1 MHPSSKTSR
10 GHPRLHETK
19 QRSPCRL
26 RIRAMAYCRFPSF
39 CKGPVVFSWL
49 KQTATMVRCWEP
61 SWPWTPYSS
70 NDWPK
75 RLFSRPPLP
84 FRHSHLGLVSWA
96 FPLSLARC
104 PPAAHRSPGYLV
116 NNHSTRSMH
125 QRPCGPVSG
134 NPPLPKPPVPRILG
148 VVKSMRPPSWRT
160 TKMCRRSRIPK
171 SIANTGDHPQTS
183 QGNLRGLS
191 AAFRPFLDVIK
202 L

>member
-19 QRSPCRL
+19 QRSPCRS

-75 RLFSRPPLP
+75 RSLFTPPHPPLSTLP
-84 FRHSHLGLVSWA
+84 SGSCFVGVSSLTCPLHS
-96 FPLSLARC
+96 RC
-104 PPAAHRSPGYLV
+104 TP
-116 NNHSTRSMH
+116 
-125 QRPCGPVSG
+125 Q
-134 NPPLPKPPVPRILG
+134 PRIPSQQPFHPIYAPETVWSG
-148 VVKSMRPPSWRT
+148 KRETPPPPQASGPPDSRGGQVNATPVVEDHKDVQKEPN
-160 TKMCRRSRIPK
+160 PK
-171 SIANTGDHPQTS
+171 VDCQHWGSSTNFT
-183 QGNLRGLS
+183 R
-191 AAFRPFLDVIK
+191 
-202 L
+202 